1 MDISAVLNT
10 REDLLD
16 SSKDENDFIQ
26 QSLLIDEVMPLL
38 LETKVVDSEDINHTY
53 YLSSDNKTKIN
64 GYSVNSSGERLQIF
78 IVDETYLAEN
88 CNSFYVSQRSVYEDQ
103 FKKGIRLV
111 SSAFQRKL
119 ENIQESEPIKPL
131 IAKLGSEDGL
141 IQFDVIEIFLVTLS
155 ATVSFRGK
163 SLNYVAFILKMKRK
177 VLLIKF

>member
-78 IVDETYLAEN
+78 IVDETYLEEN
-88 CNSFYVSQRSVYEDQ
+88 CNSFYVSQRSVYEEQ
-103 FKKGIRLV
+103 LKR
-111 SSAFQRKL
+111 AFDLYHLHFR
-119 ENIQESEPIKPL
+119 ENLK
-131 IAKLGSEDGL
+131 
-141 IQFDVIEIFLVTLS
+141 IF
-155 ATVSFRGK
+155 R
-163 SLNYVAFILKMKRK
+163 SLNLSNH
-177 VLLIKF
+177 